1 MRERAE
7 RIGGKFAID
16 SASGKGTMVSLSLAA
31 NLVYKAARRAGLWKR
46 LKDYFAG
53 GTYVSRPD

>member
-1 MRERAE
+1 
-7 RIGGKFAID
+7 
-16 SASGKGTMVSLSLAA
+16 MVSLSLAA

-53 GTYVSRPD
+53 GTYDSRPE

>member
-1 MRERAE
+1 
-7 RIGGKFAID
+7 
-16 SASGKGTMVSLSLAA
+16 MVSLSLAA
-31 NLVYKAARRAGLWKR
+31 NLVYKHSRRPGLWKR

>member
-16 SASGKGTMVSLSLAA
+16 SAPGKGTMVSLSVAA
-31 NLVYKAARRAGLWKR
+31 NLVYKHSRRAGLWKR

-53 GTYVSRPD
+53 GTYDSRPD